1 MPEWDLYTSARAVAA
16 AGLAWGAG
24 ILSLSQPTPQK
35 HPKTILLLILI
46 PTVVAI
52 YYADD
57 FSPDFYINGIIARY
71 FLIYTA
77 HMSFYHLL
85 YESQVAEKE
94 KYLSGVRKKDDD
106 FKGNLET
113 EESEEKEENG
123 EDKRAIGRNWRYAF
137 KMLSN
142 GRYIGTPLST
152 VKVPSIEDYDKAYK
166 TSGRGLEFEPQC
178 RLEDFTTSTAL
189 TSAQPGNKPRI
200 SSTKTSAPQSRL
212 SFIVFRVLIFVLRYF
227 FLCLY
232 LDSKYYWYSPQDQP
246 AWSYHDFS
254 PPKEVFL
261 RRILPTISLFG
272 NSLAPLTSRDFL
284 LRLHLTLD
292 LIPDY
297 ILISCSHDSE
307 SPLTLPTPLNPLQC
321 NLTTRKANNNF
332 FIIFP
337 RRPIKTM
344 LT

>member
-1 MPEWDLYTSARAVAA
+1 MPEWDPYTSARAVAA

-24 ILSLSQPTPQK
+24 IISLSQPTPQK

-46 PTVVAI
+46 PTFGAI

-94 KYLSGVRKKDDD
+94 KYLTGMRKKDDN
-106 FKGNLET
+106 FKRNFKT
-113 EESEEKEENG
+113 DESKEREENG
-123 EDKRAIGRNWRYAF
+123 GHKRATGRNWRYAF

-152 VKVPSIEDYDKAYK
+152 VKVPSIENYDKAYK

-178 RLEDFTTSTAL
+178 PLKDFTTSSTAL
-189 TSAQPGNKPRI
+189 TSSQPGNKPRI

-212 SFIVFRVLIFVLRYF
+212 SFIVFRILIFILRYF
-227 FLCLY
+227 ILCLY

-261 RRILPTISLFG
+261 RRILPTISPFG
-272 NSLAPLTSRDFL
+272 NSLAPITSRDFL

-297 ILISCSHDSE
+297 ILISCCHDSE
-307 SPLTLPTPLNPLQC
+307 SPPLTLPTPLHALQF
-321 NLTTRKANNNF
+321 N
-332 FIIFP
+332 
-337 RRPIKTM
+337 
-344 LT
+344 